1 LLIAELAAV
10 FVFVLDVDEELG
22 ESAFNGGVSVF
33 ADGV

>member
-1 LLIAELAAV
+1 LLIAELLAV
-10 FVFVLDVDEELG
+10 FALVLDVDEELG